1 MICAPRRI
9 LSLGQSPKARGR
21 WPQGRDWRLP
31 WEGWIHGH
39 GRVRRLRADDA
50 VPQRAQLRRLRRAPV
65 RRLRQGKPG
74 LLRPVPR
81 WRMAITVWH
90 RSGAWPRRNHRSRW
104 PGPPGKQMLNLA
116 QAIDKRP
123 DLRYNNA
130 VVDETF
136 LGSSMA
142 EHSAVNR
149 RVVGSSPYLGRH
161 LRTLNFDTKLTFLFA
176 CFDPGI
182 LQICPFSSPISLL
195 FLQHSPTQAPNR
207 RFSAPRFTS

>member
-1 MICAPRRI
+1 MICVPRCI

-90 RSGAWPRRNHRSRW
+90 GSGAWPRRNHRSRW

-136 LGSSMA
+136 LSSSMA

-149 RVVGSSPYLGRH
+149 RVVGSSPTWGATKG
-161 LRTLNFDTKLTFLFA
+161 LR
-176 CFDPGI
+176 C
-182 LQICPFSSPISLL
+182 
-195 FLQHSPTQAPNR
+195 
-207 RFSAPRFTS
+207 